1 MINTH
6 KLQEAIDGFT
16 LTDPEESYH
25 VHIPSRKGKKR
36 GYLGLSGLGEECTR
50 KVWYDWRHAF
60 EKSFPARL
68 LRLFRRGDVEEYR
81 FNFLLRGIGCTV
93 HEVDGDGKQFSVK
106 DFEGH
111 LSGHMDGVIEVPK
124 KFWLPKATPHPLLV
138 EYKTYNAKRFKE
150 LTTRGVA
157 KSDPK
162 YYVQMQGYMGYE
174 NLQGALFCAVCKDDE
189 HVHFEYVPFSKKAF
203 QALIQKAEEVISASS
218 PLPKIASSPS
228 DYRCKWCEASDICH
242 KGAAAV
248 KSCRSCKFA
257 EPAAGGEWECSRPD
271 EVFGVVCQFYKDITK

>member
-1 MINTH
+1 VILTD
-6 KLQEAIDGFT
+6 KIQEAIDAFT
-16 LTDPEESYH
+16 LTDPEERYE

-50 KVWYDWRHAF
+50 KVWYDFRHCF

-68 LRLFRRGDVEEYR
+68 LRLFRRGDIEEYR

-93 HEVDGDGKQFSVK
+93 HEVDSDGKQFKVS

-111 LSGHMDGVIEVPK
+111 LSGHMDGVIIVPK
-124 KFWLPKATPHPLLV
+124 KFWKSGTAPHPVLA
-138 EYKTYNAKRFKE
+138 EYKTYNSKRFTE
-150 LTTRGVA
+150 LTRRGVA

-174 NLQGALFCAVCKDDE
+174 NLQGALFCAACKDDD
-189 HVHFEYVPFSKKAF
+189 HLYFEYVPFKKSAF
-203 QALIQKAEEVISASS
+203 DSLVSKAEEILTADT
-218 PLPKIASSPS
+218 PPPKIATMAS
-228 DYRCKWCEASDICH
+228 DWRCKYCEAAGICH
-242 KGAAAV
+242 RGESSQ

-257 EPAAGGEWECSRPD
+257 EPAENASWVCKKGRE
-271 EVFGVVCQFYKDITK
+271 FGVVCERWEDITK